1 MGSPLR
7 GVVDAVGRQHRLDAV
22 AAPLQQTVARA
33 VGPDGFAGQQ
43 LKNFLHGTWLGH
55 PLHPVL
61 TDVPIGFWTAAFALD
76 VIEAAGSDDVAAG
89 ADAAVA
95 LGLVGAAGTAVTGLA
110 DWQYTDGRARRLGLA
125 HGLLNV
131 SATLLYSTS
140 LLLRRRGA
148 RGAARSVA
156 CAGFAVA
163 AAGAYLGGSL
173 VFGERIG
180 VNRAAGVAA
189 PEGFTP
195 VLAEGELREGE
206 PRRVEAGGVPVLL
219 VRSGGRIH
227 ALADTCAHLGCSLAE
242 GTVEEGSA
250 VCPCHGSRYALDDGR
265 VLRGPAAFPQPRF
278 ETRVQDGW
286 VAVRAAA
293 G

>member
-1 MGSPLR
+1 MGSPLQ

-76 VIEAAGSDDVAAG
+76 VIEAAGGDDVAAG

-110 DWQYTDGRARRLGLA
+110 DWQYTDGPACRLGPA

-173 VFGERIG
+173 VYDEGIG

-189 PEGFTP
+189 PEGFMP

-227 ALADTCAHLGCSLAE
+227 ALAGTCAHLGCSLAE
-242 GTVEEGSA
+242 GTVEEGSV